1 MSCYLRHMDEI
12 FKEINIE
19 VTKENRKDIDK
30 ALHKIVEVEYKHCPD
45 AWKKIKEIIRGK
57 DENEKTKLI
66 LNIKKEL
73 KI

>member
-57 DENEKTKLI
+57 DENEKAKLI